1 MNKFKTSLYLRLSK
15 EDERVGESE
24 SIINQKI
31 MLTDFVNSKE
41 ELELVSVKVDDGYS
55 GSDFER
61 PAFKVLMEDIKRR
74 KINCI
79 VVKDFSRF
87 GRDFIEVGRYL
98 EEIFPFMNVR
108 FISVNDNYDSFKN
121 NDRVDNLLIPFKNLI
136 NDSYLRDISLKIRS
150 SLDVKRSKGDF
161 IGSFVTYGY
170 LKDPKNAN
178 KIIVDDVASKVV
190 KEIFKYRLDGLSA
203 DKIAKKLNENG
214 ILTPMDY
221 KKSIGLN
228 FSTSFKKNVKC
239 KWTAKAIFRI
249 LENPIYIGVL
259 EQKKYTTPNY
269 KIKKATIVPK
279 GKRIISENN
288 HEAIISKEMFY
299 NVQNLMLRDTRIAPN
314 KDKVYLLSGIV
325 NCGECGSNLVRKNNS
340 TKDKPYI
347 YYVCNNA
354 KNKKGCIGASIKE
367 NILEDIIFQS
377 LKLHISNIVEV
388 NKILNI
394 VDIVPYTKKEIQK
407 IEEQINLKKKEL
419 LKYRNIK
426 LKLYEDLK
434 SSVLT
439 EQEYKDFI
447 NIYTKRIQELEKIIY
462 KCKEQIENLANKNEY
477 TQLWIQY
484 FNEYKNIQS
493 LNRELIVNLVDEIKV
508 YKDKRVEIHFK
519 YENEYKSLISYL
531 ENIGQLEVACNG

>member
-1 MNKFKTSLYLRLSK
+1 MSKFKTSLYLRLSK
-15 EDERVGESE
+15 EDEKVGESE

-31 MLTDFVNSKE
+31 MLTEFVNSKDD
-41 ELELVSVKVDDGYS
+41 LELVSIKVDDGYS
-55 GSDFER
+55 GGNFER
-61 PAFKVLMEDIKRR
+61 PAFKELIEDIKNR

-121 NDRVDNLLIPFKNLI
+121 NDSSDNLLIPFKNLI

-150 SLDVKRSKGDF
+150 SLDVKRKNGDF

-170 LKDPKNAN
+170 LKDPKNPN

-190 KEIFKYRLDGLSA
+190 KEIFKYRINGFSA

-228 FSTSFKKNVKC
+228 FNTSFKKNVKC

-249 LENPIYIGVL
+249 LENPIYIGIL

-269 KIKKATIVPK
+269 KIKKPNIVPK
-279 GKRIISENN
+279 DKRIISENH
-288 HEAIISKEMFY
+288 HEAIISKEIFY
-299 NVQNLMLRDTRIAPN
+299 NVQNLMLRDTRVAPN
-314 KDKVYLLSGIV
+314 KEKVYLLSGIV
-325 NCGECGSNLVRKNNS
+325 NCGECGSNLIRKNNS

-347 YYVCNNA
+347 YYVCSNA
-354 KNKKGCIGASIKE
+354 KNKKGCVGSNIKE

-377 LKLHISNIVEV
+377 LKSHISNIVEL
-388 NKILNI
+388 NKVLNV
-394 VDIVPYTKKEIQK
+394 VDIIPYTKKEIQK

-434 SSVLT
+434 SNILT

-447 NIYTKRIQELEKIIY
+447 IIYTKRIQDIEKVIY
-462 KCKEQIENLANKNEY
+462 KFKEQIENLINKNEY
-477 TQLWIQY
+477 NQL
-484 FNEYKNIQS
+484 
-493 LNRELIVNLVDEIKV
+493 
-508 YKDKRVEIHFK
+508 
-519 YENEYKSLISYL
+519 
-531 ENIGQLEVACNG
+531 